1 MKFVG
6 RSAILHGMRIADARH
21 EFPGAPGYLNT
32 AAIGLPPRGAV
43 DALQQAIA
51 DWQGGRAQAPAYDE
65 DVAAARGLFAR
76 LAGVPVGWVA
86 IGSQVS
92 ALVALAI
99 TAIPSGSRVLCPDD
113 EFSSVI
119 FPLLVRTD
127 LEVTFVPLESLP
139 GAIGPGVDA
148 VALSLVQSSDGRVA
162 DLAAIEAAATDHG
175 VLTIV
180 DVTQGAGWLP
190 FDATRFDVVIA
201 GTYKWLLSPRGT
213 AFMTVRPELQARMQ
227 PLYAGWYAGADPW
240 DSIYG
245 PPLRLATNAR
255 RFDLSPGWLNWVA
268 LVPALELLLDVGVAT
283 IRRHNVGLA
292 NSLREQLGLPSSNS
306 AIVSLE
312 LDPDFDESRLDGIHI
327 AYRAGKLRAGFHLYN
342 TDEDVGRLAEALQG

>member
-1 MKFVG
+1 
-6 RSAILHGMRIADARH
+6 MRIADAH
-21 EFPGAPGYLNT
+21 HQFPGAPGYLNT
-32 AAIGLPPRGAV
+32 AAIGLPPQRAV
-43 DALQQAIA
+43 DALQKAIA
-51 DWQGGRAQAPAYDE
+51 EWQGGKAEAPAYDE
-65 DVAAARGLFAR
+65 DVAAARQLFAQ

-92 ALVALAI
+92 ALVALAV
-99 TAIPSGSRVLCPDD
+99 TAIPSGSRVLVPDD

-119 FPLLVRTD
+119 FPLLVRPD
-127 LEVTFVPLESLP
+127 LEVTFVPLETLP
-139 GAIGPGVDA
+139 AAIGQDFDV
-148 VALSLVQSSDGRVA
+148 VALSLVQSADGRVA
-162 DLAAIEAAATDHG
+162 DLAEIATAAADHG
-175 VLTIV
+175 ALTIV

-213 AFMTVRPELQARMQ
+213 AFMTVRPELQARIQ
-227 PLYAGWYAGADPW
+227 PLYAGWYAGEDPW

-292 NSLREQLGLPSSNS
+292 NSLREQLGLGPSTS
-306 AIVSLE
+306 AIVSLDLE
-312 LDPDFDESRLDGIHI
+312 PSFDDTRLAGLHT
-327 AYRAGKLRAGFHLYN
+327 AYRAGRLRAGFHLYN
-342 TDEDVGRLAEALQG
+342 TEEDVDRLAAALKG

>member
-1 MKFVG
+1 M
-6 RSAILHGMRIADARH
+6 IADARH

-32 AAIGLPPRGAV
+32 AAIGLPPQRAV
-43 DALQQAIA
+43 DALQEAIA
-51 DWQGGRAQAPAYDE
+51 VWQGGKAHAPAYDA
-65 DVAAARGLFAR
+65 DVAAARRLFAR
-76 LAGVPVGWVA
+76 LAGVPLDWVA

-92 ALVALAI
+92 ALVALAV

-127 LEVTFVPLESLP
+127 LQVEFVTLESLP
-139 GAIGPGVDA
+139 DAIDA
-148 VALSLVQSSDGRVA
+148 NADVVAFSLVQSADGRVA
-162 DLAAIEAAATDHG
+162 NLAAIEEAVAQHD
-175 VLTIV
+175 VLSIV
-180 DVTQGAGWLP
+180 DVTQAAGWLP
-190 FDATRFDVVIA
+190 FDATRFDVVVA

-213 AFMTVRPELQARMQ
+213 AFMTVRPELQERMQ
-227 PLYAGWYAGADPW
+227 PLYAGWYAGEDPW

-268 LVPALELLLDVGVAT
+268 LVPALELLLDVGIDT

-292 NSLREQLGLPSSNS
+292 NSLRDWLGFEPSSS

-312 LDPDFDESRLDGIHI
+312 LDPDFDDARLEGLHT
-327 AYRAGKLRAGFHLYN
+327 AYRAGRLRAGFHLYS
-342 TDEDVGRLAEALQG
+342 TEEDVERLAAALVG

>member
-1 MKFVG
+1 
-6 RSAILHGMRIADARH
+6 MRIADARH
-21 EFPGAPGYLNT
+21 EFPGAAGYLNT
-32 AAIGLPPRGAV
+32 AAIGLPPQRAV
-43 DALQQAIA
+43 DALQKAIA
-51 DWQGGRAQAPAYDE
+51 EWQGGHAQAPAYDD
-65 DVAAARGLFAR
+65 DVAAARRLFAQ

-92 ALVALAI
+92 ALVALAV

-127 LEVTFVPLESLP
+127 LEVTFVPLETLP
-139 GAIGPGVDA
+139 GVIGPDVDV
-148 VALSLVQSSDGRVA
+148 VALSLVRSADGSVA
-162 DLAAIEAAATDHG
+162 DLAAIETAAADHG
-175 VLTIV
+175 AMTIV
-180 DVTQGAGWLP
+180 DATQGAGWLP
-190 FDATRFDVVIA
+190 FDATRFDVLVA

-227 PLYAGWYAGADPW
+227 PLYAGWYAGEDPW

-268 LVPALELLLDVGVAT
+268 LVPALELLLEVGADT

-292 NSLREQLGLPSSNS
+292 NSVRSMLGLEPSNS

-312 LDPDFDESRLDGIHI
+312 LDPDFDHARLEGLHT
-327 AYRAGKLRAGFHLYN
+327 AYRAGRLRAGFHLYN
-342 TDEDVGRLAEALQG
+342 TEEDVERLAAAILG

>member
-1 MKFVG
+1 MFIDG
-6 RSAILHGMRIADARH
+6 IAILEAMRIADARH

-32 AAIGLPPRGAV
+32 AAIGLPPQRAV
-43 DALQQAIA
+43 DALQTAIA
-51 DWQGGRAQAPAYDE
+51 EWQGGKAHAPAYD
-65 DVAAARGLFAR
+65 DDIAAARRLYAQ

-92 ALVALAI
+92 ALVALAV

-119 FPLLVRTD
+119 FPLLVRSD
-127 LEVTFVPLESLP
+127 LEVTFVPLEALP
-139 GAIGPGVDA
+139 DAIRPEVDV
-148 VALSLVQSSDGRVA
+148 VAFSLVQSADGRVA
-162 DLAAIEAAATDHG
+162 DLAAIETAADDHG
-175 VLTIV
+175 ALTIV
-180 DVTQGAGWLP
+180 DVTQGVGWLP

-213 AFMTVRPELQARMQ
+213 AFMTVRPEIQTRMQ
-227 PLYAGWYAGADPW
+227 PLYAGWYAGEDPW

-268 LVPALELLLDVGVAT
+268 LVPALELLLEVGVAT

-292 NSLREQLGLPSSNS
+292 NSLRDRLGHRPGNS

-312 LDPDFDESRLDGIHI
+312 LEPDFDNARLEGLHT
-327 AYRAGKLRAGFHLYN
+327 AYRAGRLRAGFHLYN
-342 TDEDVGRLAEALQG
+342 TEEDVERLAAALSS

>member
-1 MKFVG
+1 
-6 RSAILHGMRIADARH
+6 MRIADARH
-21 EFPGAPGYLNT
+21 QFPGAPGYLNT
-32 AAIGLPPRGAV
+32 AAIGLPPQRAV
-43 DALQQAIA
+43 DALQKAIA
-51 DWQGGRAQAPAYDE
+51 EWQGGKAQAPAYDE
-65 DVAAARGLFAR
+65 DVAAARRLFAQ

-92 ALVALAI
+92 ALVALAV
-99 TAIPSGSRVLCPDD
+99 TAIPSGSKVLCPDD

-119 FPLLVRTD
+119 FPLLVRPD
-127 LEVTFVPLESLP
+127 LEVTFVPLETLP
-139 GAIGPGVDA
+139 AAIGQDIDV
-148 VALSLVQSSDGRVA
+148 VALSLVQSADGRVA
-162 DLAAIEAAATDHG
+162 DLAEIATAAADHG
-175 VLTIV
+175 ALTIV

-227 PLYAGWYAGADPW
+227 PLYAGWYAGEDPW

-283 IRRHNVGLA
+283 IRRHNIGLA
-292 NSLREQLGLPSSNS
+292 NSLREQLGLGPSNS

-312 LDPDFDESRLDGIHI
+312 LEPNFDDARLAGLHT
-327 AYRAGKLRAGFHLYN
+327 AHRAGRLRAGFHLYN
-342 TDEDVGRLAEALQG
+342 TEEDVDRLVTALKG